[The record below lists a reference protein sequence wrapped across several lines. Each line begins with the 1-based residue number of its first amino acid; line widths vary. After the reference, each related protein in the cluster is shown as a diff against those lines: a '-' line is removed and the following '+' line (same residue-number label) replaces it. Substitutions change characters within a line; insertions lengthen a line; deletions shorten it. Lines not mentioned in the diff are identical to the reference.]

1 MEKFSKNVQIKT
13 DKLSGKTKEVVGK
26 VTNNKELEV
35 KGKIQSTMA
44 DIDQKATDLKN
55 DASKKIKDFRNHK

>member
-35 KGKIQSTMA
+35 KGKIQSTKV

-55 DASKKIKDFRNHK
+55 DVSMKIKDLRNHK

>member
-35 KGKIQSTMA
+35 KGKIQSTKA

-55 DASKKIKDFRNHK
+55 DVSKKIKDLRNHK

>member
-44 DIDQKATDLKN
+44 DIDQKAADLKN
-55 DASKKIKDFRNHK
+55 DASKKIKDLRNHK

>member
-35 KGKIQSTMA
+35 KGKIQSTKV

-55 DASKKIKDFRNHK
+55 DVSKKIKDLRNHK

>member
-13 DKLSGKTKEVVGK
+13 DKLAGKTKEVIGK

-35 KGKIQSTMA
+35 KGKIQSTKA
-44 DIDQKATDLKN
+44 DIDQKVTDIKN
-55 DASKKIKDFRNHK
+55 DASKNIKDFKNNR

>member
-35 KGKIQSTMA
+35 KGKIQSTMV
-44 DIDQKATDLKN
+44 DIDQKATDFKN
-55 DASKKIKDFRNHK
+55 DTSKKMKDMKNRK

>member
-13 DKLSGKTKEVVGK
+13 DKLSGKTKEAVGK
-26 VTNNKELEV
+26 ITNNKELEV

-55 DASKKIKDFRNHK
+55 DASKKMKDMKNHK